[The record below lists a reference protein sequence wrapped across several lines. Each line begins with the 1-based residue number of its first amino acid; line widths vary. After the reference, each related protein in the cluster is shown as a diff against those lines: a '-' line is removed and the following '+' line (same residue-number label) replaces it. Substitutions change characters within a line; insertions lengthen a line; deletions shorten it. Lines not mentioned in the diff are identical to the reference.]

1 MEKNLVI
8 EHSRWERSTGESTL
22 VHEGEDGWSEV
33 GDWTSRGRFWCLCG
47 GLALGAEAV
56 PSEWLKAVPGTEPG
70 ARGRF
75 LLIASHYAVRWFKV
89 IT

>member
-1 MEKNLVI
+1 MI

-22 VHEGEDGWSEV
+22 AHEGEDGWSEV
-33 GDWTSRGRFWCLCG
+33 GDWTSRDGFWCLCG

-56 PSEWLKAVPGTEPG
+56 PSEWPKAVPGTEPE
-70 ARGRF
+70 ARGRS
-75 LLIASHYAVRWFKV
+75 LLIASPYAVKRFKV